1 MLCCPEVASAGDAK
15 LTPLLNP
22 FAAIFVTLRT
32 RLSPQECF
40 GRLREATEPW
50 ISSILV
56 IPFITSRCP
65 LWGWVY
71 PAWFAV
77 RKRIVGDH
85 LQPEARASF
94 LVAPDGTRMNVRL
107 GYPRWLA
114 ILHVLNLAYIVL
126 FLVGMGFLC
135 RYMKLQH
142 CDRMFV
148 FAIAFPLFL
157 TVGPLLFPRRVP
169 RAIGVSACLSQ
180 ANAGSRGS
188 GASLSTCPLTN
199 QVSSEEQR

>member
-1 MLCCPEVASAGDAK
+1 MLRQTSGSNRTLD
-15 LTPLLNP
+15 LLNP
-22 FAAIFVTLRT
+22 CNSLYNFALPFVGLGLPRVVC
-32 RLSPQECF
+32 RPQE
-40 GRLREATEPW
+40 
-50 ISSILV
+50 
-56 IPFITSRCP
+56 
-65 LWGWVY
+65 
-71 PAWFAV
+71 
-77 RKRIVGDH
+77 VGDH

-157 TVGPLLFPRRVP
+157 TVGPLLFPRRFREQSEFLLAFLKQTLEAEEVP
-169 RAIGVSACLSQ
+169 PR
-180 ANAGSRGS
+180 
-188 GASLSTCPLTN
+188 SLH
-199 QVSSEEQR
+199 VR